1 MAFRVIANEI
11 LKNPGLPLQM
21 PVGDIPL
28 SQLRNSVLTGI
39 EREALENFGITTLKD
54 LATYEDIENL
64 SKQTEIPL
72 FKLMK
77 LSSAIELLIR
87 GSLIYRIVP
96 SSSKKL
102 DYIKIVFFGLD
113 QAGKTSIISY
123 IKKKEPLTVLKEHLP
138 KTRPTVGVDFQKV
151 QFNEIPIIL
160 TELGGQK
167 AIRDSYLPTVSNY
180 FKDSNV
186 AVFVID
192 STMPE
197 RFPEALEFFKAV
209 YQKLTEHELI
219 IPIKIA
225 VHKADTGV
233 MEASNV
239 INEIV
244 KILSQQMNIS
254 LVELMNS
261 VFATSIKDSSTM
273 ASFFSS
279 IIEENLPIRSYITTG
294 LSTLISLYPLDFCC
308 LVDPTLSRLPLGW
321 VSKLSDLDPKSIIN
335 YLLEYTEHFEIDSS
349 SFSSSNPENDHSLNQ
364 IKYTIRINQWIR
376 ELIFMPVY
384 LQSGKKEFYFVFC
397 YSDDYQSQITADMPP
412 LAQLVQ
418 RALDPQLELA
428 LLAINSQPD
437 N

>member
-21 PVGDIPL
+21 PVGEIPL
-28 SQLRNSVLTGI
+28 SQLRNSVLTAI
-39 EREALENFGITTLKD
+39 ERESIENFGLNTLKD
-54 LATYEDIENL
+54 LSSYEDIEYL
-64 SKQTEIPL
+64 SKETGIPL

-96 SSSKKL
+96 SSAKKL

-138 KTRPTVGVDFQKV
+138 KTRPTVGVDFQKI

-167 AIRDSYLPTVSNY
+167 AIRESYLPNISTY
-180 FKDSNV
+180 IKDANV

-192 STMPE
+192 STNPE

-209 YQKLTEHELI
+209 YQKLLEHELV

-244 KILSQQMNIS
+244 KIMSQQMNIS

-261 VFATSIKDSSTM
+261 VFATSVMEPSTM

-321 VSKLSDLDPKSIIN
+321 VSRISDLDPKSIIN
-335 YLLEYTEHFEIDSS
+335 YLLEYTEDFELIKPTP
-349 SFSSSNPENDHSLNQ
+349 NLNGEGILHQ
-364 IKYTIRINQWIR
+364 TKYTIRINQWIR
-376 ELIFMPVY
+376 ELIFMPVF
-384 LQSGKKEFYFVFC
+384 LQSGRKEFYFVFC
-397 YSDDYQSQITADMPP
+397 YSDDYQSQITEDMPP
-412 LAQLVQ
+412 LPLLVQ

-428 LLAINSQPD
+428 LLAINSQTD
-437 N
+437 S

>member
-21 PVGDIPL
+21 PVGEIPL
-28 SQLRNSVLTGI
+28 SQIRNSVLTAI
-39 EREALENFGITTLKD
+39 EREEIENLGITTLKD
-54 LATYEDIENL
+54 FASYEDLEDLAKNT
-64 SKQTEIPL
+64 KIPL

-87 GSLIYRIVP
+87 GSLIYRVVP
-96 SSSKKL
+96 SSIKKL
-102 DYIKIVFFGLD
+102 DYIKLVFFGLD

-151 QFNEIPIIL
+151 QFQEIPIIL

-167 AIRDSYLPTVSNY
+167 AIRDSYMPNITNY

-192 STMPE
+192 SNAPD
-197 RFPEALEFFKAV
+197 RFNEALEFFKAV
-209 YQKLTEHELI
+209 HEKLLEHGVI

-233 MEASNV
+233 MEASGV
-239 INEIV
+239 INEII
-244 KILSQQMNIS
+244 KIISQHMNIS

-261 VFATSIKDSSTM
+261 VFATSILDTSTM
-273 ASFFSS
+273 ASFFSN
-279 IIEENLPIRSYITTG
+279 IIEESLPIRSYITTG

-308 LVDPTLSRLPLGW
+308 LVDPELSRLPLGW
-321 VSKLSDLDPKSIIN
+321 VSRLSELDPKTIIN
-335 YLLEYTEHFEIDSS
+335 YLLEYSEDVLDNLEKTKDGYKKLIQTKF
-349 SFSSSNPENDHSLNQ
+349 
-364 IKYTIRINQWIR
+364 TININNWIR
-376 ELIFMPVY
+376 ELIFMPVF
-384 LQSGKKEFYFVFC
+384 LKQGGKEFYFVFC
-397 YSDDYQSQITADMPP
+397 YSDDWQSQITPDMPS
-412 LAQLVQ
+412 LEQLVQ

-428 LLAINSQPD
+428 LLAINSQKSD
-437 N
+437 

>member
-21 PVGDIPL
+21 PVGEIPL
-28 SQLRNSVLTGI
+28 SQLRNSVLTAI
-39 EREALENFGITTLKD
+39 EREEIENFGLTTLKD
-54 LATYEDIENL
+54 FSSYEDLETL
-64 SKQTEIPL
+64 SKETKIPL

-87 GSLIYRIVP
+87 GSLIYRVVP
-96 SSSKKL
+96 SATKKL

-151 QFNEIPIIL
+151 QFQEIPIIL

-167 AIRDSYLPTVSNY
+167 AIREAYLPNINTY

-192 STMPE
+192 SNMPE
-197 RFPEALEFFKAV
+197 RFPEALEFFKEV
-209 YQKLTEHELI
+209 HQKLLEHDI
-219 IPIKIA
+219 NIPIKIA

-233 MEASNV
+233 MEASGV
-239 INEIV
+239 INEII
-244 KILSQQMNIS
+244 KIISQQMNIS

-261 VFATSIKDSSTM
+261 VFATSIKEPSTM
-273 ASFFSS
+273 ASFFSN

-308 LVDPTLSRLPLGW
+308 IVDPDLSRLPLGW
-321 VSKLSDLDPKSIIN
+321 VSRLSDLDPKTIIN
-335 YLLEYTEHFEIDSS
+335 YLLEYTEEIDVLKEKREDKKLTETK
-349 SFSSSNPENDHSLNQ
+349 F
-364 IKYTIRINQWIR
+364 TIRINQWIR
-376 ELIFMPVY
+376 ELTFLPVF
-384 LQSGKKEFYFVFC
+384 LKNGNKEFYFVYC
-397 YSDDYQSQITADMPP
+397 YSDDWQSQITPDMPT

-418 RALDPQLELA
+418 RAVDPQLELA
-428 LLAINSQPD
+428 LLAINSQRAE
-437 N
+437 

>member
-21 PVGDIPL
+21 PVGEIPL
-28 SQLRNSVLTGI
+28 SQLRNSVLTAI
-39 EREALENFGITTLKD
+39 EREEIENYGITTLKD
-54 LATYEDIENL
+54 FASYENL
-64 SKQTEIPL
+64 EDLAKETKIPL

-87 GSLIYRIVP
+87 GSKIYRVVP
-96 SSSKKL
+96 SAIKKL

-123 IKKKEPLTVLKEHLP
+123 IKKKEPLTVLKEHLT
-138 KTRPTVGVDFQKV
+138 TRPTVGIDFQKI

-167 AIRDSYLPTVSNY
+167 AIRDSYMPNITNY

-197 RFPEALEFFKAV
+197 RFDEALEFFKAV
-209 YQKLTEHELI
+209 HKKLVDHDLI
-219 IPIKIA
+219 IPIKIS
-225 VHKADTGV
+225 VHKADSGV
-233 MEASNV
+233 IEASGV

-244 KILSQQMNIS
+244 KIISQQIDIS

-261 VFATSIKDSSTM
+261 VFATSIKEPSTM
-273 ASFFSS
+273 ASFFSN
-279 IIEENLPIRSYITTG
+279 IIEESLPIRSYITTG
-294 LSTLISLYPLDFCC
+294 LTTLISLYPLDFCC

-321 VSKLSDLDPKSIIN
+321 VTKLTDLDPKTIIN
-335 YLLEYTEHFEIDSS
+335 YLLEYTEDFETTLTED
-349 SFSSSNPENDHSLNQ
+349 NKLTQTE
-364 IKYTIRINQWIR
+364 YTITINQWIR
-376 ELIFMPVY
+376 QLIFKPVY

-397 YSDDYQSQITADMPP
+397 YSDDWQSQITEDMPS
-412 LAQLVQ
+412 LEQLVQ
-418 RALDPQLELA
+418 RAIDPQLELA
-428 LLAINSQPD
+428 LLAINSQKLE
-437 N
+437 

>member
-21 PVGDIPL
+21 PVGEIPL
-28 SQLRNSVLTGI
+28 SQIRNSVLTAI
-39 EREALENFGITTLKD
+39 EREAIENYGITTLKD
-54 LATYEDIENL
+54 FASFEDLENL
-64 SKQTEIPL
+64 ARDTKIPL

-87 GSLIYRIVP
+87 GSIIYRVVP
-96 SSSKKL
+96 SSIKKL

-138 KTRPTVGVDFQKV
+138 KTRPTVGVDFQRV
-151 QFNEIPIIL
+151 QFQEIPIIL

-167 AIRDSYLPTVSNY
+167 AIRDSYMPTITNY
-180 FKDSNV
+180 FKDTNV

-192 STMPE
+192 SNAPD
-197 RFPEALEFFKAV
+197 RFKEALEFFKAV
-209 YQKLTEHELI
+209 HQKLIEHDII

-225 VHKADTGV
+225 DHKADTGV
-233 MEASNV
+233 MEASEV
-239 INEIV
+239 INEII
-244 KILSQQMNIS
+244 KIISQQMNIS

-261 VFATSIKDSSTM
+261 VFATSVLEPSTM
-273 ASFFSS
+273 ASFFSN

-308 LVDPTLSRLPLGW
+308 LVDPGLSRLPLGW
-321 VSKLSDLDPKSIIN
+321 VSRLSELDPKTIIN
-335 YLLEYTEHFEIDSS
+335 YLLEYTEEVV
-349 SFSSSNPENDHSLNQ
+349 NDLETTKNGFKELKQ
-364 IKYTIRINQWIR
+364 TKFTININQWIR
-376 ELIFMPVY
+376 ELIYLPVY
-384 LQSGKKEFYFVFC
+384 LKSGDKEFYFVFC
-397 YSDDYQSQITADMPP
+397 YSDDWQSQITSDMPT
-412 LAQLVQ
+412 LEQLVQ

-428 LLAINSQPD
+428 LLAINSQRVE
-437 N
+437 

>member
-28 SQLRNSVLTGI
+28 SQIRTSVLTSI
-39 EREALENFGITTLKD
+39 EREELENTGLTTLKD
-54 LATYEDIENL
+54 LASYEQLEQL
-64 SKQTEIPL
+64 AKETKIPA

-87 GSLIYRIVP
+87 GSMIYRLVP

-102 DYIKIVFFGLD
+102 DYIKLVFFGLD

-123 IKKKEPLTVLKEHLP
+123 IKKKEPLTVLKEHL
-138 KTRPTVGVDFQKV
+138 KTRPTVGVDFQKI

-167 AIRDSYLPTVSNY
+167 AIRDAYMPNITNY

-197 RFPEALEFFKAV
+197 RFGEALEFFRTV
-209 YQKLTEHELI
+209 YQKLLDHDML
-219 IPIKIA
+219 IPIKIS

-233 MEASNV
+233 MEASGV
-239 INEIV
+239 INEII
-244 KILSQQMNIS
+244 KIISQQMNIS

-261 VFATSIKDSSTM
+261 VFATSIKDPSTM

-279 IIEENLPIRSYITTG
+279 IIEESLPIRSYLTAG
-294 LSTLISLYPLDFCC
+294 LTTLISLYPIDFCC
-308 LVDPTLSRLPLGW
+308 LVDPELSRLPLGW
-321 VSKLSDLDPKSIIN
+321 VSKISELDPKTIIN
-335 YLLEYTEHFEIDSS
+335 YLLEYTEEVEKSLEELKK
-349 SFSSSNPENDHSLNQ
+349 PEEALST
-364 IKYTIRINQWIR
+364 IKFTISINQWIR
-376 ELIFMPVY
+376 ELVFLPVY
-384 LQSGKKEFYFVFC
+384 LRSGKKEFYFVFC
-397 YSDDYQSQITADMPP
+397 YSDDWQSQITEDMPP
-412 LAQLVQ
+412 LSQLVQ

-428 LLAINSQPD
+428 LLAINSQPL

>member
-21 PVGDIPL
+21 PVGEIPL
-28 SQLRNSVLTGI
+28 SQLRNSVLTAI
-39 EREALENFGITTLKD
+39 ERESIENFGLNTLKD
-54 LATYEDIENL
+54 LSSYEDVEYL
-64 SKQTEIPL
+64 SKETGIPL

-96 SSSKKL
+96 SSAKKL

-113 QAGKTSIISY
+113 QAGKTCIISY

-138 KTRPTVGVDFQKV
+138 KTRPTVGVDFQKI

-167 AIRDSYLPTVSNY
+167 AIRESYLPNISTY
-180 FKDSNV
+180 IKDANV

-192 STMPE
+192 STNPE

-209 YQKLTEHELI
+209 YQKLLEHELV

-244 KILSQQMNIS
+244 KIMSQQMNIS

-261 VFATSIKDSSTM
+261 VFATSVKEPSTM

-321 VSKLSDLDPKSIIN
+321 VSKISDLDPKSIIN
-335 YLLEYTEHFEIDSS
+335 YLLEYTEDFELIKPATSS
-349 SFSSSNPENDHSLNQ
+349 DEEGSLHQ
-364 IKYTIRINQWIR
+364 TKYTVRINQWIR
-376 ELIFMPVY
+376 ELIFMPVF

-397 YSDDYQSQITADMPP
+397 YSDDYQSQITEDMPP
-412 LAQLVQ
+412 LPLLVQ

-428 LLAINSQPD
+428 LLAINSQTD
-437 N
+437 S